1 MWRQLRVSTEACVV
15 SWHSG
20 SFFPEA
26 LGGKWLGV
34 GIENKELYIF
44 IEIIIAVLYRIE
56 AEIVVV
62 GV

>member
-1 MWRQLRVSTEACVV
+1 MWRQLRVSPEACVV
-15 SWHSG
+15 SWHPG
-20 SFFPEA
+20 SLFPEA

-34 GIENKELYIF
+34 GVENKELYIF

-62 GV
+62 VV